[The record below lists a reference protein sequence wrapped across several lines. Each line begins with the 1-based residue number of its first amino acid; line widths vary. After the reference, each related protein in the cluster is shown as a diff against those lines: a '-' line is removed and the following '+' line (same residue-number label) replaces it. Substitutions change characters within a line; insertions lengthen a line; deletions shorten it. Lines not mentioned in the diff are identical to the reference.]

1 MLVQRLDTEAV
12 TALVKDATAAPSMYN
27 AQPWRFRF
35 LHDSG
40 AFHLCADLTRTM
52 PRSDPDNRA
61 LRLGCGAALFNL
73 RVAAVHAGWEP
84 AVELLPNPMDPHL
97 LATVQLTD
105 PVRSES
111 GLAELYTAIHRR
123 HTSREPFAETE
134 ISPEVQATIRQGAEL
149 EGAHLIFP
157 RPWHVQTL
165 LEVVHDAEG
174 HDAVDAGRAEELA
187 RWTRIGAE
195 EAGAATDGIPE
206 YAFGPR
212 KRDGKAPVR
221 DYAGRRPMP
230 GRRAATFERTPHLAL
245 VGTAGDGPEDWL
257 RAGQAMERVL
267 LLATMHGLSTSLT
280 SHALEW
286 SDLRWLVRDPTTAMG
301 YVQMVLRLGY
311 GPPVRATPR
320 RPVEEVL
327 DIA

>member
-1 MLVQRLDTEAV
+1 MLVHRLDTEAV

-35 LHDSG
+35 LRDSG
-40 AFHLCADLTRTM
+40 AFRLCADLTRTM

-61 LRLGCGAALFNL
+61 LCLGCGAALFNL

-84 AVELLPNPMDPHL
+84 AVALLPNPKDPHL

-105 PVRSES
+105 SVRSDS
-111 GLAELYTAIHRR
+111 GLAELYPVIHRR

-134 ISPEVQATIRQGAEL
+134 IPPEIQATVRHGAEL
-149 EGAHLIFP
+149 EGAHLVFP
-157 RPWHVQTL
+157 GPWHVQTL
-165 LEVVHDAEG
+165 LELVHDAEG
-174 HDAVDAGRAEELA
+174 HDAVDAGRTEELA

-221 DYAGRRPMP
+221 DFAGRRPVP

-245 VGTAGDGPEDWL
+245 LGTAGDGMEDWL

-267 LLATMHGLSTSLT
+267 LLATAHELSTSLT

-286 SDLRWLVRDPTTAMG
+286 TDLRWLARDPTTAIG
-301 YVQMVLRLGY
+301 HVQMVLRLGY

-320 RPVEEVL
+320 RPVKEVL